1 MIPEAIMLADFLP
14 LLLIPPLSN
23 FISIG
28 RSHNPIPYTTSIF
41 VVFFYPI
48 NIMTSRNQCF
58 ARWNRVG
65 AILIVIIIIFPIKAI
80 VVCRYYFNQFSA
92 SRLNICLGKI
102 LFSESASAANES
114 IQQLQE
120 TTMTIRKLI
129 IFFMASSFKLLI
141 VTLPFAVISLC
152 IGITKP
158 FHVGWTNF

>member
-102 LFSESASAANES
+102 IVFGIS
-114 IQQLQE
+114 ICCKRKH
-120 TTMTIRKLI
+120 TTTARNHNDHKKTYY
-129 IFFMASSFKLLI
+129 FFHGKLLI

-158 FHVGWTNF
+158 FHVG